1 MDGNG
6 DDTTWVSME
15 LDHFLQLHLVGALE
29 HEWIMTYIQLGM
41 VSPTDWYFSYT
52 SIGNVIIPIDFHS
65 IIFQRGRAQPP
76 VMIKVLRIAD
86 SSGGTSGPRD
96 SGRRF
101 WQTST
106 CHEEWMHLGVSKKL
120 LLFAKIAICLWW
132 TCWTCLNSKGDLHG
146 FTMIWSTLIYGHL
159 KHMYPKVNDDTRLRI
174 YRDWCPK
181 EWSNGKGFFSFFPT
195 CQVRVVRFYVS
206 CLLLLLSSS
215 PLLLSSSCSTA
226 TLDHSGLCRTST
238 TTILLSGLCRTST
251 TTITA
256 SVPCRTSTA
265 GIPAQ
270 CSLPDLNHDHP
281 RPVFPAGPQPRP
293 SPPSV
298 PCRTSTTTIHA
309 QCSLPDLNREYPR
322 QVFPAGPH
330 VGRYGTKNV
339 QKKVRKNVRRYAR

>member
-181 EWSNGKGFFSFFPT
+181 EWSNGKGFFLFSPPA
-195 CQVRVVRFYVS
+195 RWG
-206 CLLLLLSSS
+206 LLDFMSVACSSSSPHLLSSS
-215 PLLLSSSCSTA
+215 PPPPA
-226 TLDHSGLCRTST
+226 QPRPST
-238 TTILLSGLCRTST
+238 TVVSVGPQPRPSFSVVSVGPQPRPSPPVFP
-251 TTITA
+251 A
-256 SVPCRTSTA
+256 GPQPRVSPPSVPCRTSTTT
-265 GIPAQ
+265 IPAQ

-293 SPPSV
+293 STPSV
-298 PCRTSTTTIHA
+298 PCRTSTASIHA
-309 QCSLPDLNREYPR
+309 KCSLPDLM
-322 QVFPAGPH
+322 
-330 VGRYGTKNV
+330 
-339 QKKVRKNVRRYAR
+339 

>member
-1 MDGNG
+1 VKLTEHGWLMIDLLIIRIKINKVIFIWYHIVPVLHIYIVYNIKLYIYIYCIRDYTLTMTNRLTGKNALNKIQ
-6 DDTTWVSME
+6 VSLLLLHHTCCVLPRSRNPGWRGKWGWHDVGLE

-41 VSPTDWYFSYT
+41 VSPADWYFSYT

-65 IIFQRGRAQPP
+65 IIFQRGRDQPP

-181 EWSNGKGFFSFFPT
+181 E
-195 CQVRVVRFYVS
+195 
-206 CLLLLLSSS
+206 
-215 PLLLSSSCSTA
+215 
-226 TLDHSGLCRTST
+226 
-238 TTILLSGLCRTST
+238 
-251 TTITA
+251 
-256 SVPCRTSTA
+256 
-265 GIPAQ
+265 
-270 CSLPDLNHDHP
+270 
-281 RPVFPAGPQPRP
+281 
-293 SPPSV
+293 
-298 PCRTSTTTIHA
+298 
-309 QCSLPDLNREYPR
+309 
-322 QVFPAGPH
+322 
-330 VGRYGTKNV
+330 
-339 QKKVRKNVRRYAR
+339 